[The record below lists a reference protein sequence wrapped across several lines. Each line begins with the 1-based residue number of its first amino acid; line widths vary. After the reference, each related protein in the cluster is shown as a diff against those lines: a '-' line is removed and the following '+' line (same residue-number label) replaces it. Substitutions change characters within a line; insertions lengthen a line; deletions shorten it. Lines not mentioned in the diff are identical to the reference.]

1 MTINQSKK
9 YIKLTIKII
18 LARLFDNGN
27 VNLNVNRKNYYVI
40 KYLISTDT
48 DKFYKICNI
57 NLVRDTKKAC
67 YCQ

>member
-48 DKFYKICNI
+48 DKF
-57 NLVRDTKKAC
+57 
-67 YCQ
+67 